1 MSLAFQCKDVIHGG
15 DSLSLGVLGV
25 GDGFADDV
33 LKEDLQNTTGLF
45 VDETWD
51 ALDSTASHKADGGID
66 DAVWYPREWLYYT
79 KQSVNKTN
87 FVREY

>member
-45 VDETWD
+45 IDETRD
-51 ALDSTASHKADGGID
+51 ALDTTTASHTADGGLGD
-66 DAVWYPREWLYYT
+66 SSLSSPAKYV
-79 KQSVNKTN
+79 V
-87 FVREY
+87 

>member
-1 MSLAFQCKDVIHGG
+1 MSQESPWRSQGRPSHRQR
-15 DSLSLGVLGV
+15 
-25 GDGFADDV
+25 
-33 LKEDLQNTTGLF
+33 EELQNTMGLF

-87 FVREY
+87 FVRVINLYNM